1 MADETIGIK
10 TTFVNV
16 CASAVT
22 ANQAFNAGT
31 KATLSAGLTAPTD
44 AYALVDFDINVTA
57 GTPTENATI
66 DIYRQGA
73 ANGAAPSPLG
83 AYRQQYIGSVTL
95 DNATGH
101 YYLFGV
107 SNVDWDTATYHAFN
121 NSGTTLTFEINAR
134 TRTWGPAP

>member
-1 MADETIGIK
+1 MADETIGIVSA
-10 TTFVNV
+10 FVNV
-16 CASAVT
+16 CASAST
-22 ANQAFNAGT
+22 ADQAFNDGT

-44 AYALVDFDINVTA
+44 AYALIDFDVNVTV
-57 GTPTENATI
+57 GTPTENGTI
-66 DIYRQGA
+66 DIYMRPA
-73 ANGAAPSPLG
+73 ANGSAPVPAG
-83 AYRQQYIGSVTL
+83 AYRQQYIGSVGL

-107 SNVDWDTATYHAFN
+107 SNVDWGTANYYGFN